1 MKPRLRIAI
10 GAVLL
15 LFAMLSAAAAQ
26 PKQVLMLNS
35 FGRDFSPW
43 SEIARDFRAEL
54 DRRSPESLEVY
65 DASLMIERF
74 GADQDE
80 APFVEYLVG
89 LFATRKLD
97 LVVAIGAPAAR
108 FVQRHRS
115 RLFPATSDV
124 VLRR

>member
-26 PKQVLMLNS
+26 PKHVLMLNS

-74 GADQDE
+74 SADQDE

-124 VLRR
+124 LRR